1 MYGPFL
7 EIDSHMHSYMMLD
20 VETTKNEED
29 AAHATQVKD
38 KELSAFRM
46 LQWGHLVTFVS

>member
-7 EIDSHMHSYMMLD
+7 EIDSPMHSYMMQD
-20 VETTKNEED
+20 VEITNLEAD
-29 AAHATQVKD
+29 AALATEAKD

-46 LQWGHLVTFVS
+46 LQWGHLVTFLC